1 VFLIAW
7 SAIAR
12 PTPPTS
18 GPGAPLPEEFRR
30 TSIPPALLAP
40 LPTTGGVPRMVPAR
54 VRPGTAEDWATHD
67 RRYAL
72 LRMQQLRAGSA
83 PATRASGLAAI
94 RECKDPSAFESMY
107 GALKGERHDVQMA
120 MLDAFAVGGDE
131 GQYAIASMAIQS
143 ADKGVRAEATR
154 RLTLPP
160 GPGVLAAIDDGLRAG
175 DHEWVNNAGVLA
187 GAVHAIEAIP
197 QLIFAQYVQ
206 QPTEERGDRAWIA
219 IGKTTS
225 YVQNVVPVTGDNSGA
240 FQPVIGQVY
249 EGVVFRIQDCVATVY
264 HGGVHDSLVAMTT
277 YDSGMDTAGIGWD
290 MRAWRTWFDT
300 TYVAIKRRQADELA
314 AAVTPSTPAR

>member
-1 VFLIAW
+1 
-7 SAIAR
+7 
-12 PTPPTS
+12 
-18 GPGAPLPEEFRR
+18 
-30 TSIPPALLAP
+30 
-40 LPTTGGVPRMVPAR
+40 MVPVR
-54 VRPGTAEDWATHD
+54 VRPGTMDEWASHD
-67 RRYAL
+67 RRFSM
-72 LRMQQLRAGSA
+72 LRMQQLRAGLA

-94 RECKDPSAFESMY
+94 RECRDPAAFESMY
-107 GALKGERHDVQMA
+107 GALKGERHDVQLA
-120 MLDAFAVGGDE
+120 MLDAFAAGGTE

-143 ADKGVRAEATR
+143 ADAGVRAEATR

-290 MRAWRTWFDT
+290 MRAWRAWFDT

-314 AAVTPSTPAR
+314 AAVTPSTPTR

>member
-12 PTPPTS
+12 PTPPTA

-30 TSIPPALLAP
+30 TSISPALLAP

-160 GPGVLAAIDDGLRAG
+160 GPGALAAIDDGLRAG